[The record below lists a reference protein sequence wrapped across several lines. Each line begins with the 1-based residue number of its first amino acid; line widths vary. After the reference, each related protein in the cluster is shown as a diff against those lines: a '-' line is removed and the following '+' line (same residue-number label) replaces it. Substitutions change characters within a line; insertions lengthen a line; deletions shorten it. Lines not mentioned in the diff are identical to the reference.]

1 MKNGRWRNVLC
12 IQNSI
17 LIQYI
22 MDEKENIFV
31 SNEIIRLWY
40 KDWSGT
46 VKFIHSSY
54 LLLLLYTIPIYIV
67 HITRITKLSGLL
79 IFQVFDYIFVII

>member
-1 MKNGRWRNVLC
+1 MEG
-12 IQNSI
+12 
-17 LIQYI
+17 
-22 MDEKENIFV
+22 KENKLMTKERIC
-31 SNEIIRLWY
+31 LWY

-67 HITRITKLSGLL
+67 YRIQWEISEPLAGRIIKPETTIPVP
-79 IFQVFDYIFVII
+79 IFGIPIFRIR